1 MKITHSVSLGNT
13 IALLSFSLLFS
24 FFFTSCDAISTDKR
38 NLARLAPPPPTPL
51 LSRSLGWAWVVSSY
65 AQVFDLP
72 QSDAVVLGYYRRD
85 TIVPV
90 SERRKSMSES
100 DSSYWVMNQGD
111 EPGWLKETDI
121 KIFENEEKAKTAAGV
136 SPK

>member
-1 MKITHSVSLGNT
+1 MKFRHIVLLG
-13 IALLSFSLLFS
+13 LSFFLLFS
-24 FFFTSCDAISTDKR
+24 CNAISADKR

-51 LSRSLGWAWVVSSY
+51 LSRSLGWALVVSSY

-85 TIVPV
+85 TIIPV
-90 SERRKSMSES
+90 SERRKGTIAG
-100 DSSYWVMNQGD
+100 DSTYWVRNQGE

-121 KIFENEEKAKTAAGV
+121 KIFENEAKAKTAAGV